1 MKFTNSESR
10 ILKRKAPYPSRK
22 ARFTVNAH
30 RERDGETST
39 NAKRVGEV
47 GFVEAARFLGGHLFA
62 ASTNQADAT

>member
-1 MKFTNSESR
+1 MKFTNSESP
-10 ILKRKAPYPSRK
+10 ILKRKVPSPSRK

-30 RERDGETST
+30 RERDGEAST
-39 NAKRVGEV
+39 KPHCIGAL

>member
-10 ILKRKAPYPSRK
+10 ILKRKVPSPSRK
-22 ARFTVNAH
+22 AWDEEA
-30 RERDGETST
+30 ST
-39 NAKRVGEV
+39 KPHCIGAL